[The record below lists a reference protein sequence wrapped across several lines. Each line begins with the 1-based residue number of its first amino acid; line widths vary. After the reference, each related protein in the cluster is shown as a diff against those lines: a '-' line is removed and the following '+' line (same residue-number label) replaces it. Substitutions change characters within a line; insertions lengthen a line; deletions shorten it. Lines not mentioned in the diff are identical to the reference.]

1 MKEQFQAR
9 MLRIHFTE
17 ADKWQGEPLYKAI
30 VTKCKELDL
39 AGAIVYRGL
48 EGFGASAH
56 IYHARSLSIS
66 KTAPIMVSVI
76 DTEDKIQKLIP
87 YLDTMIE
94 GGLIASSKVDVIRY
108 SRPKP
113 DSPVTGDDK
122 MGAE

>member
-48 EGFGASAH
+48 EGFGASAR
-56 IYHARSLSIS
+56 IYHARSWSIS
-66 KTAPIMVSVI
+66 KNAPIMVSII
-76 DTEDKIQKLIP
+76 DTEEQIRRLIP
-87 YLDTMIE
+87 HLDAMVQE
-94 GGLIASSKVDVIRY
+94 GLMATSPVEVIRFTRD
-108 SRPKP
+108 SEAKP
-113 DSPVTGDDK
+113 QPR
-122 MGAE
+122 